1 MNINDKAKY
10 IILIDS
16 IKNDIISGKIKPGDK
31 LPSENKLAEKFG
43 MSRHTVRKALSILEN
58 DGYVSAE
65 HGRGTFCTA

>member
-43 MSRHTVRKALSILEN
+43 MSRHTA
-58 DGYVSAE
+58 VSYTHLDVYKRQGE
-65 HGRGTFCTA
+65 VYIVY